1 MDQKNMVCWTF
12 YWDQH
17 FIPVRNWRT
26 CSAVHLLVVE
36 LATMPHRPKTN
47 FANSFA
53 KTRAG
58 SVLKNIF
65 FKLHVF
71 DQITCRRTLHVFRDI
86 LFQFCESLHVLF
98 PRRYFLYRF
107 KGRLVTYEPHRQ
119 CWLPILFMHHGF
131 WYCVWGLTPHQ
142 SEPSRNKQWN
152 ATCIGNQS
160 RSFCNHCRFVF
171 SHQPWGDRDQAAH
184 I

>member
-65 FKLHVF
+65 FKLQVF
-71 DQITCRRTLHVFRDI
+71 DQITCR
-86 LFQFCESLHVLF
+86 FCESLHYMSSSHADIDF
-98 PRRYFLYRF
+98 YRF
-107 KGRLVTYEPHRQ
+107 KGRLVTYETHRK

-131 WYCVWGLTPHQ
+131 WYCVRGLTPHQ

-171 SHQPWGDRDQAAH
+171 SHQPWGDRDQAPH